1 MWSWCVVRGVLCVP
15 VVLVLGCVCCCVR
28 PRCRGSGRGSLL
40 VQNPPTCQSR
50 RFYAQCRL
58 TAPPLRSAVLVVLV
72 ALLWRSLEVGL
83 TATTPLA
90 PSTGWRSERAAAPQ
104 RCFGSRRD
112 WQAPGLTCLQHT
124 VLGAVSQVHGSTD
137 GAAGLCTS
145 GRRTSRGPPGKCE
158 SRWSREM

>member
-1 MWSWCVVRGVLCVP
+1 MVCCTWCVVRGCCACVGMCMLSCAPSLQGVWARQPASTESTDLPIQKILC
-15 VVLVLGCVCCCVR
+15 
-28 PRCRGSGRGSLL
+28 S
-40 VQNPPTCQSR
+40 SR
-50 RFYAQCRL
+50 LA
-58 TAPPLRSAVLVVLV
+58 APPLRSAVLVVLV